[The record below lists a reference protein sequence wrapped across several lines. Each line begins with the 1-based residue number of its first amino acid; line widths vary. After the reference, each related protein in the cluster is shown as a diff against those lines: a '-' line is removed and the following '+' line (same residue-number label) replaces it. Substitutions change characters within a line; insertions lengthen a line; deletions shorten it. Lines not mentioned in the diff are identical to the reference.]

1 MNSLDIFAPDDAV
14 ITVTPLP
21 EGGAAGKAHRFRVSA
36 RFGDI
41 RDRILAALGKATG
54 KRMLL
59 FTARSDGGEE
69 LPVCMPVTTSPMENF
84 PASSVVNELAPLY
97 NTVLGNGWTP
107 VFREPSGPR
116 AWTLEVETVPTEA
129 PQQEVGGVIHTARGS
144 EKPAFRSEF

>member
-21 EGGAAGKAHRFRVSA
+21 EGGAAGKACRFKVSA

-41 RDRILAALGKATG
+41 RGHILGALGKATG

-59 FTARSDGGEE
+59 FTARSGDEE

-84 PASSVVNELAPLY
+84 TAATIMNELAPLY

-116 AWTLEVETVPTEA
+116 AWTLEVETVPAEV
-129 PQQEVGGVIHTARGS
+129 PQQEVNGVIHTARGF